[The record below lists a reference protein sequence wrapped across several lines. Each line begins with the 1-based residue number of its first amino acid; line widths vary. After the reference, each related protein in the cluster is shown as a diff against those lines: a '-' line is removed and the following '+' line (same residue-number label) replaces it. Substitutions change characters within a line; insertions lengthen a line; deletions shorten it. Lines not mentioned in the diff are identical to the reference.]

1 MSISITIKK
10 MRKKL
15 LLFSLFLGLLS
26 GLAQEKE
33 DPKVGLVLSGGGAKG
48 LAHIGVLK
56 VLEEAG
62 VRVDYI
68 GGTSMGAIVGAL
80 YSAGYSAHQLDSI
93 FQATNFN
100 ILLQDELPR
109 SAKTFYEKRDSER
122 YALTLPFDDF
132 NISFP
137 SALSRGQNIYN
148 LMSRLTLHLED
159 KQDFRDLPIPFF
171 AVATNVETGKEVLL
185 DKGHLPQAISASS
198 AIPSLFSP
206 VMIDGQLLVDGGVVN
221 NYPVA
226 EVKRRGADIVIGVDV
241 QDTLLQRHELRSVFD
256 ILTQI
261 SNFRTI
267 EDMREKIKQTNV
279 YIDPDIEPFSV
290 MSFEKGNE
298 IIDAGEAA
306 ARDHLEELRKIA
318 AMQKTTSK
326 EKEVTPAAV
335 ESLYIRDVRIE
346 GNTSY
351 PRAYVLGKLK
361 ITYPDTITYRDL
373 NLGIN
378 NLSATRNFNRIN
390 YRLSPLDGGHVL
402 IMQLEE
408 NPSKTLLRM
417 ALHYDNV
424 YHSGVL
430 LNITHKS
437 LMFTNDVSSLDVVL
451 GDDFRY
457 NFNYYIDKGYYW
469 SVGFRS
475 RYNSFSKGVSFDFAS
490 ENAGL
495 EGNGINQLEID
506 YEDFSNQF
514 YAETLFRQVLSFGVG
529 LEHKYLNITSETINT
544 PDPDQPSAGEFEN
557 NSYYSSFGYLLYD
570 SRDFKYFPTEGV
582 HFEGDF
588 HWYPL
593 SSQGQEDFSPFS
605 VAKGTLAYVF
615 SPVDKLAVN
624 ISSEAGFRIGSRENN
639 IFDFFLGGYGN
650 DFINTFVPFY
660 GYEFISLSGD
670 SFIKGL
676 LELDY
681 TFLEKNHLVLG
692 ANFAN
697 VENKLLEGGDW
708 LSWPRYSGY
717 AIGYGLETFLGPVEV
732 KYSISPERQQSQ
744 WYFSVGFWF

>member
-1 MSISITIKK
+1 MQKK
-10 MRKKL
+10 TKKL
-15 LLFSLFLGLLS
+15 FVLLLFLGLLP
-26 GLAQEKE
+26 GLAQKKE

-62 VRVDYI
+62 VRVDLI

-93 FQATNFN
+93 FQTTNFN

-122 YALTLPFDDF
+122 YALTLPFDNF

-137 SALSRGQNIYN
+137 TALSRGQNVYN
-148 LMSRLTLHLED
+148 LMSKLTLHLEEN
-159 KQDFRDLPIPFF
+159 QDFEALPIPFF
-171 AVATNVETGKEVLL
+171 AVAANIENGEEVLL
-185 DKGHLPQAISASS
+185 DEGHLPQAISASA

-206 VMIDGQLLVDGGVVN
+206 VIIDGQLLVDGGIVN
-221 NYPVA
+221 NYPVE
-226 EVKRRGADIVIGVDV
+226 EVRRRGADIIIGVDV
-241 QDTLLQRHELRSVFD
+241 QDTLLERDELKSVFD
-256 ILTQI
+256 ILAQV

-267 EDMREKIKQTNV
+267 TDMREKIEKTDI
-279 YIDPDIEPFSV
+279 YIDPDIKPFSV
-290 MSFEKGNE
+290 VSFEKGRE
-298 IIDAGEAA
+298 IIDEGEAA
-306 ARDHLEELRKIA
+306 ARAMLPALQQIA
-318 AMQKTTSK
+318 AKQQEEPQQRKYIS
-326 EKEVTPAAV
+326 PV
-335 ESLYIRDVRIE
+335 ESLYITGVQIE

-361 ITYPDTITYRDL
+361 IKSPDTITYKDL

-390 YRLSPLDGGHVL
+390 YRLVPSNDGHLLVL
-402 IMQLEE
+402 QLEE

-417 ALHYDNV
+417 GLHYDNV

-437 LMFTNDVSSLDVVL
+437 LLVTNDVSSLDVVL
-451 GDDFRY
+451 GDNFRY

-475 RYNSFSKGVSFDFAS
+475 RYNSFSKGVSFDLAN
-490 ENAGL
+490 ENSGF
-495 EGNGINQLEID
+495 EIDGINRLEID
-506 YEDFSNQF
+506 YQDFTNQV
-514 YAETLFRQVLSFGVG
+514 YVETLFQQVFSFGIG
-529 LEHKYLNITSETINT
+529 LEHKHLNITSETVDT
-544 PDPDQPSAGEFEN
+544 PNPVMPETGEFDDS
-557 NSYYSSFGYLLYD
+557 SYYAPFGYLLYD
-570 SRDFKYFPTEGV
+570 SRDSKYFPTRGV
-582 HFEGDF
+582 FFESDF
-588 HWYPL
+588 HWQLL
-593 SSQGQEDFSPFS
+593 SSRDDFSAFS
-605 VAKGTLAYVF
+605 TAKGTLGATF
-615 SPVDKLAVN
+615 SPAEQLSMR

-650 DFINTFVPFY
+650 DFINNFTSFY
-660 GYEFISLSGD
+660 GYEFINLSGD

-681 TFLEKNHLVLG
+681 RFLANSHLILS

-697 VENKLLEGGDW
+697 VENELFEGGNW
-708 LSWPRYSGY
+708 LNWPEYSGY
-717 AIGYGLETFLGPVEV
+717 ALGYGLETFLGPVEV
-732 KYSISPERQQSQ
+732 KYSISPEKKESQ
-744 WYFSVGFWF
+744 WYFSLGFWF

>member
-1 MSISITIKK
+1 M
-10 MRKKL
+10 
-15 LLFSLFLGLLS
+15 LFLFLGLLP

-56 VLEEAG
+56 VIEEAG

-68 GGTSMGAIVGAL
+68 GGTSMGAIIGAL
-80 YSAGYSAHQLDSI
+80 YSAGFSAHQLDSI
-93 FQATNFN
+93 FQITNFN

-122 YALTLPFDDF
+122 YALTLPFDDLK
-132 NISFP
+132 ISFP
-137 SALSRGQNIYN
+137 SALSRGQNVYN
-148 LMSRLTLHLED
+148 LMSRLTLHLD
-159 KQDFRDLPIPFF
+159 DSQDFNDLPIPFF
-171 AVATNVETGKEVLL
+171 AVATNIETGKEVIL
-185 DKGHLPQAISASS
+185 DSGHLPQAISASS

-206 VMIDGQLLVDGGVVN
+206 VYVDGQLLVDGGVVN

-226 EVKRRGADIVIGVDV
+226 EIRRRGADIVIGVDV
-241 QDTLLQRHELRSVFD
+241 QDTLLQRQELGSVFN

-267 EDMREKIKQTNV
+267 ADMREKIKNTDI
-279 YIDPDIEPFSV
+279 YINPNIKPFSV

-298 IIDAGEAA
+298 IMEAGQTS
-306 ARDHLEELRKIA
+306 AREHLEKFKEIA
-318 AMQKTTSK
+318 AKQ
-326 EKEVTPAAV
+326 EVRERKRENILTR
-335 ESLYIRDVRIE
+335 EDLFIRDVRIE

-361 ITYPDTITYRDL
+361 ITYPDTVSYQDL

-390 YRLSPLDGGHVL
+390 YRLSPKDGGHVL

-417 ALHYDNV
+417 GLHYDNV
-424 YHSGVL
+424 YKSGVL

-437 LMFTNDVSSLDVVL
+437 SLVTNDVTSLDVVL
-451 GDDFRY
+451 GDNFRY
-457 NFNYYIDKGYYW
+457 NFNYYLDKGYYW

-475 RYNSFSKGVSFDFAS
+475 RFNSFSKGVAFDFAS

-495 EGNGINQLEID
+495 EDDGINRLEID
-506 YEDFSNQF
+506 YEDFTNRI
-514 YAETLFRQVLSFGVG
+514 YAETLFKQIFSFGVG
-529 LEHKYLNITSETINT
+529 LEHKHLNITSETISAPN
-544 PDPDQPSAGEFEN
+544 PDQPSRGEFDD
-557 NSYYSSFGYLLYD
+557 NSYYSTFGYFLYD
-570 SRDFKYFPTEGV
+570 SRDYKYFPTQGI
-582 HFEGDF
+582 FLDTSF
-588 HWYPL
+588 HWYVF
-593 SSQGQEDFSPFS
+593 SSRGQQDFSPFS
-605 VAKGTLAYVF
+605 IAKGTLGYIF
-615 SPVDKLAVN
+615 SPAEKLALN
-624 ISSEAGFRIGSRENN
+624 LSSEAGFRIGSRENN

-650 DFINTFVPFY
+650 DFINNFTSLY

-670 SFIKGL
+670 SFIKAL
-676 LELDY
+676 VELDY
-681 TFLEKNHLVLG
+681 QFYPKNHLILS

-697 VENKLLEGGDW
+697 VENKLFEGGDW
-708 LSWPRYSGY
+708 LKWAQYSGY
-717 AIGYGLETFLGPVEV
+717 ALGYGMETFLGPIEV
-732 KYSISPERQQSQ
+732 KYSISPERKQSQ

>member
-1 MSISITIKK
+1 MH
-10 MRKKL
+10 KKL
-15 LLFSLFLGLLS
+15 LIFFLFLGLLPVT
-26 GLAQEKE
+26 AQEKE

-80 YSAGYSAHQLDSI
+80 YSAGYSANQMDSI
-93 FQATNFN
+93 FKSTNFN

-109 SAKTFYEKRDSER
+109 GAKTFYEKRDSER
-122 YALTLPFDDF
+122 YALTLPFDNFD
-132 NISFP
+132 IGFP
-137 SALSRGQNIYN
+137 TALSRGQNVYN
-148 LMSRLTLHLED
+148 LMSKLTLHLENV
-159 KQDFRDLPIPFF
+159 QDFGDLPIPFF
-171 AVATNVETGKEVLL
+171 AVATNMETGKEVLL
-185 DKGHLPQAISASS
+185 DSGHLPQAISASS

-206 VMIDGQLLVDGGVVN
+206 VVVDGQLLVDGGVVN
-221 NYPVA
+221 NYPVE
-226 EVKRRGADIVIGVDV
+226 EVRRRGADIIIGVDV
-241 QDTLLQRHELRSVFD
+241 QDTLMERDELRSVFD

-267 EDMREKIKQTNV
+267 ADMRSKIKKTDI
-279 YIDPDIEPFSV
+279 YIDPDIKPFSV
-290 MSFEKGNE
+290 MSFEKGSE

-306 ARDHLEELRKIA
+306 ARMKMVELKEIA
-318 AMQKTTSK
+318 ARQEVLAREQKYI
-326 EKEVTPAAV
+326 PPV
-335 ESLYIRDVRIE
+335 ESLFIQDVRIE

-351 PRAYVLGKLK
+351 PRAYILGKLK
-361 ITYPDTITYRDL
+361 ITYPDTISYKDL

-390 YRLSPLDGGHVL
+390 YRLAPQKNGHVL
-402 IMQLEE
+402 VMQLEE

-437 LMFTNDVSSLDVVL
+437 LLVTNDVSSLDVVL

-475 RYNSFSKGVSFDFAS
+475 RFNSFSKGVSFDFAS
-490 ENAGL
+490 ENADINGD
-495 EGNGINQLEID
+495 GINQLEID
-506 YEDFSNQF
+506 YEDFTNQF
-514 YAETLFRQVLSFGVG
+514 YVETLFQQVFSFGVG
-529 LEHKYLNITSETINT
+529 LEHKHLNITSETINT
-544 PDPDQPSAGEFEN
+544 PNPDQPERGEFDN
-557 NSYYSSFGYLLYD
+557 NSYYGGFGYLLYD
-570 SRDFKYFPTEGV
+570 SRDSKYFPTKGV
-582 HFEGDF
+582 YFDSDF
-588 HWYPL
+588 HWHLL
-593 SSQGQEDFSPFS
+593 SSIDDFTPFS
-605 VAKGTLAYVF
+605 VAKGSLGYTF
-615 SPVDKLAVN
+615 SPAPRVALN
-624 ISSEAGFRIGSRENN
+624 ISSEAGFRIGNRQNN

-650 DFINTFVPFY
+650 DFINNFTSLY

-681 TFLEKNHLVLG
+681 RFLQKNHLILS

-697 VENKLLEGGDW
+697 VENELFEGGDW
-708 LSWPRYSGY
+708 LEWPEYSGY

-732 KYSISPERQQSQ
+732 KYSISPERKQSQ
-744 WYFSVGFWF
+744 WYFSLGFWF